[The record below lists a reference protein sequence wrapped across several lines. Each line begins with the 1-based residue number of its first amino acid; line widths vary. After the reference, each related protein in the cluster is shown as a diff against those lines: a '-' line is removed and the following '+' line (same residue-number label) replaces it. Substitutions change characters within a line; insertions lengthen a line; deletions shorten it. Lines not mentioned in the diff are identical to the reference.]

1 MLKPF
6 SYRTP
11 PFAALKGGSDFQ
23 TEGLERERERERER
37 EKEREREIERK
48 RERERDRERK
58 KDLKSKGAD
67 RNSITISYINAI
79 K

>member
-23 TEGLERERERERER
+23 TKGLERERERERER
-37 EKEREREIERK
+37 EK
-48 RERERDRERK
+48 ERERDRERK

>member
-23 TEGLERERERERER
+23 TKGLERERERKRE
-37 EKEREREIERK
+37 